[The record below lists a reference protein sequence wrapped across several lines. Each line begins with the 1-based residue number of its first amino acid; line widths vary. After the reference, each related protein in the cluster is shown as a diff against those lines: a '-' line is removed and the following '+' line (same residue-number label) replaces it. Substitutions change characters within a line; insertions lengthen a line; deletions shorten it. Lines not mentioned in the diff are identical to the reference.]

1 MQLLDGLPLALAQA
15 GTYIRET
22 GIDFAKYVDF
32 YKQQWRDLMELQD
45 RRDAPLYDYGD
56 RSIWTTWTISFKAIQ
71 KTNEAAANLLL
82 LWAFLDNRDLWY
94 RLLAAAGERSAVAA
108 EHLSKWLQDIPSNE
122 LKFTDAVQ
130 LLRNYSM
137 IESMQGLSSY
147 ATHPVVH
154 KWAFHMQDQEQR
166 MDLARTAVL
175 VVGFAVP
182 HNSTKEYWTTQRR
195 LLPHAQSCSQW
206 ILDSKADSS
215 AKGRGSSHRAGTD
228 KECRREVL
236 DAIVWL
242 GLLYSDQG
250 KLDEAEK
257 MYQRALQGYEKA
269 LGPEHTSTLNTV
281 NNLGILYKDQGKLDE
296 AEKMYQRALQGYE
309 KALGVDQCNTYSP
322 ALNTVNNLGILYSD
336 QGKLDEAEK
345 MYQRAL
351 QGKEKALGPEHTLT
365 LNTVNNLGLLYS
377 DQGKLDEAEKMY
389 QRALQGFEKTL
400 GREPVKTYIP
410 ALNTACN
417 LGLLFAGQSKSDK
430 ARAMYLQALV
440 GYQSVFGQD
449 HAYYQDINERLKALE
464 DPASNNPVVLD
475 NNTNQAHAPETS
487 KTTPLCITVAPP
499 SRRQRLLKKLGLK

>member
-1 MQLLDGLPLALAQA
+1 
-15 GTYIRET
+15 
-22 GIDFAKYVDF
+22 
-32 YKQQWRDLMELQD
+32 MELQD

-154 KWAFHMQDQEQR
+154 KWAFHVQDQEQR

-206 ILDSKADSS
+206 ILDGKTDPS

-228 KECRREVL
+228 KKCRREVL
-236 DAIVWL
+236 DAIACL

-269 LGPEHTSTLNTV
+269 LGPEHTWTLDTV
-281 NNLGILYKDQGKLDE
+281 NNLGLLYSNQGKLDE
-296 AEKMYQRALQGYE
+296 AEKMYQQALQGKE
-309 KALGVDQCNTYSP
+309 KALGLKHTST
-322 ALNTVNNLGILYSD
+322 LNTVNNLGSLYKD

-351 QGKEKALGPEHTLT
+351 QGKEKALGPEHTST
-365 LNTVNNLGLLYS
+365 LSTVDNLGSLYS
-377 DQGKLDEAEKMY
+377 DQGKLDEAEKMF
-389 QRALQGFEKTL
+389 QRALQGYEKAL

-410 ALNTACN
+410 ALNTAYN
-417 LGLLFAGQSKSDK
+417 LGLLFTGQSKSDK
-430 ARAMYLQALV
+430 ARAMYLRALV

-475 NNTNQAHAPETS
+475 NDTNQAHTPETS
-487 KTTPLCITVAPP
+487 KTTPLCKTVAPP
-499 SRRQRLLKKLGLK
+499 SRRQRFLKKLGLK

>member
-1 MQLLDGLPLALAQA
+1 
-15 GTYIRET
+15 
-22 GIDFAKYVDF
+22 
-32 YKQQWRDLMELQD
+32 MELQD
-45 RRDAPLYDYGD
+45 RRDAPLYNYGD

-108 EHLSKWLQDIPSNE
+108 KHLSKWLQDIPSNE

-154 KWAFHMQDQEQR
+154 KWAFHVQDQEQR

-206 ILDSKADSS
+206 ILDSKADPS
-215 AKGRGSSHRAGTD
+215 AKGRGSSRRAGTD
-228 KECRREVL
+228 KEYRREVL
-236 DAIVWL
+236 DAIAWL
-242 GLLYSDQG
+242 GLLYSDQGKLDEAEKMYQRALQGKEKALGPRHTSTLDTVNNLGNLYSDQGKLDEAEKMYQRALQGYEKALGPKHTSTLNTVNNLGSLYKDQG

-281 NNLGILYKDQGKLDE
+281 NNLGSLYK
-296 AEKMYQRALQGYE
+296 
-309 KALGVDQCNTYSP
+309 
-322 ALNTVNNLGILYSD
+322 D

-351 QGKEKALGPEHTLT
+351 QGKEKALGPQHMLT

-377 DQGKLDEAEKMY
+377 GQGKLDEAEKMY
-389 QRALQGFEKTL
+389 QRALQGYEKTL

-410 ALNTACN
+410 ALNTAYN

-430 ARAMYLQALV
+430 ARAMYLRALV

-449 HAYYQDINERLKALE
+449 HAYYQDINKRLKALE

-475 NNTNQAHAPETS
+475 NDTNQAHAPETS
-487 KTTPLCITVAPP
+487 ETTPLCKTVAPP
-499 SRRQRLLKKLGLK
+499 SRRQRFLKKLGLK